1 MDAPFWPGRR
11 ILLGAGGSVAAATMP
26 QTAAALRLGAGV
38 QLRVVTTPAAAT
50 FVTPAPLA
58 AAAGHAV
65 YTDGR
70 TGDLIVPH
78 VELAAWADLVLVMP
92 ATADLL
98 AQAALGLAPNLLT
111 TVLLAATCPVV
122 MVPAMNAAMWAK
134 PAVRRNVATLRADG
148 VGVLDPVD
156 GVSLGDGSVGPG
168 AMPAPAQV
176 LAFAARFCA
185 GSEPLD
191 VAG

>member
-1 MDAPFWPGRR
+1 MDWLNRR
-11 ILLGAGGSVAAATMP
+11 ILLGIGGSVAAATMS
-26 QTAAALRLGAGV
+26 QTAAALRLGAGAR
-38 QLRVVTTPAAAT
+38 LRVVTTPAAELFAT
-50 FVTPAPLA
+50 PLPLA
-58 AAAGHAV
+58 AAAGHPV
-65 YTDGR
+65 YSDGR

-98 AQAALGLAPNLLT
+98 AEAALGLAPNLLT

-168 AMPAPAQV
+168 ALPALPQV
-176 LAFAARFCA
+176 LAFAAEACR
-185 GSEPLD
+185 